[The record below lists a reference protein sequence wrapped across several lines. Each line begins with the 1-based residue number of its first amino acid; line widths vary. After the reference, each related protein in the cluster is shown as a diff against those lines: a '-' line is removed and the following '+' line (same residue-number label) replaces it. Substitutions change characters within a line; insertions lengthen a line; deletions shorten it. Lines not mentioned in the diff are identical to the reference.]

1 MKYPMQGIAQSQ
13 IPYGWCSPELAG
25 TYIRTAGIFRG
36 RDRFRPDLELIVA
49 FLQYPIWY

>member
-13 IPYGWCSPELAG
+13 YHMAGARRQRAG